1 MHSLKEIQ
9 LLCNKQF
16 KLNFNGGEL
25 SSDGGLLMIK
35 EFISAL
41 GLERIIKDTFKTTD
55 TAIHRDHKDHENLLQ
70 MIYQIFGTY
79 YEDNCADEI
88 RKDPVLSAILGKQAL
103 ASQPTISR
111 FFNRMDDVTLRQ
123 FDALMRELRKT
134 VYSIELPEY
143 VLFDIDSTLLP
154 TYGNQEGEGFNYHYQ
169 AHGYHP
175 KMCFDGLTGDLLRA
189 ALYDGT
195 DYCSKD
201 SAEFMKPLISEY
213 KKNYPSIQR
222 FARADSGFATPEL
235 YDLFEDNEQIFPDQA
250 LWYQLP
256 Y

>member
-79 YEDNCADEI
+79 Y
-88 RKDPVLSAILGKQAL
+88 
-103 ASQPTISR
+103 
-111 FFNRMDDVTLRQ
+111 
-123 FDALMRELRKT
+123 
-134 VYSIELPEY
+134 
-143 VLFDIDSTLLP
+143 
-154 TYGNQEGEGFNYHYQ
+154 
-169 AHGYHP
+169 
-175 KMCFDGLTGDLLRA
+175 
-189 ALYDGT
+189 
-195 DYCSKD
+195 
-201 SAEFMKPLISEY
+201 
-213 KKNYPSIQR
+213 
-222 FARADSGFATPEL
+222 
-235 YDLFEDNEQIFPDQA
+235 
-250 LWYQLP
+250 
-256 Y
+256 